1 MVRLVLVFL
10 LASFVPASGCSLF
23 GGSDESGSGVS
34 AEGSEEAMDRVGLAV
49 RALGEPDP
57 TIDYVA
63 AHMKGVI
70 KGRTSAQALIHYEG
84 YRATLTTPAEI
95 VTRIRFD
102 FIEEQPTMAQLTE
115 AYGVPEDAGRG
126 WLYRH
131 SVRATGATI
140 RILAEPA
147 TPPATEDSPV
157 RRILIEGE
165 KFR

>member
-1 MVRLVLVFL
+1 MVRLVLVCL
-10 LASFVPASGCSLF
+10 LASFVSASGCSLF
-23 GGSDESGSGVS
+23 GGADESEGEVRPK
-34 AEGSEEAMDRVGLAV
+34 GSEEAMGRVELAV
-49 RALGEPDP
+49 RALAEPDP

-70 KGRTSAQALIHYEG
+70 KGRTSAQALIHYDG

-102 FIEEQPTMAQLTE
+102 FIDEQPTMAQLTE
-115 AYGVPEDAGRG
+115 AYGIPEDAGRG

-131 SVRATGATI
+131 SVRATGAMI

-147 TPPATEDSPV
+147 TPPATEDSLV